1 MTNKARISRHLR
13 AAVRKLNDR
22 GLHLASKWACEQLVG
37 MDYEDSSAVDESGRM
52 SWKVDSH
59 DSEITDKEGDLL
71 LFARSL
77 LTNGE
82 YQRCAHLLRRST
94 SCTNNGTD
102 SHAHDTSTFGGDG
115 LISKATSKLLSKS
128 SVKSS
133 LGVFLSVYSMYMA
146 GEKLK
151 EQLQTT
157 DNVNNGTIFPGMIGS
172 GTSAN
177 EKQSND
183 GQTGEA
189 KSVKAMSANM
199 KNSNHDGDHKKNPF
213 LHELYAE
220 LEPLYHSK
228 QMDGFLLY
236 IFAVIVR
243 DLVRQGQIQGQGG
256 VLGLTLFPKP
266 HTKNPVHP
274 DTVRYQGSVDNN
286 SSSMGLSAYALFA
299 ESLQEYPWNWYVPL
313 IVFMYMYV
321 YACVHKLL
329 FGT

>member
-1 MTNKARISRHLR
+1 MTKRSRISRHLR
-13 AAVRKLNDR
+13 AAVQKLNDR

-37 MDYEDSSAVDESGRM
+37 MDYEESSVDDDSART
-52 SWKVDSH
+52 SWKALSN
-59 DSEITDKEGDLL
+59 DSEITDKEQDLL

-94 SCTNNGTD
+94 SSTNNGTEA
-102 SHAHDTSTFGGDG
+102 HAHDSATSSSNAVITH
-115 LISKATSKLLSKS
+115 AASKLLSNS
-128 SVKSS
+128 SVKSC

-172 GTSAN
+172 GTSVN
-177 EKQSND
+177 EKQSSD
-183 GQTGEA
+183 GQSGEA
-189 KSVKAMSANM
+189 KTVKAISANM
-199 KNSNHDGDHKKNPF
+199 KNSNFDGDHKKNPF
-213 LHELYAE
+213 LYELYAE
-220 LEPLYHSK
+220 LEPLYYDK

-256 VLGLTLFPKP
+256 ALGLTLFPKHP
-266 HTKNPVHP
+266 IKNPMHP
-274 DTVRYQGSVDNN
+274 DTGRFQGLDDN

-299 ESLQEYPWNWYVPL
+299 ESLQEYPWNWYDAL
-313 IVFMYMYV
+313 LDCVFCI
-321 YACVHKLL
+321 YAY
-329 FGT
+329 